1 MTKKVLNHAKKDGKK
16 VYRVKSRVEAAKR
29 DNKKQVTWL
38 WGLWGS
44 HFAA

>member
-38 WGLWGS
+38 WALWGS